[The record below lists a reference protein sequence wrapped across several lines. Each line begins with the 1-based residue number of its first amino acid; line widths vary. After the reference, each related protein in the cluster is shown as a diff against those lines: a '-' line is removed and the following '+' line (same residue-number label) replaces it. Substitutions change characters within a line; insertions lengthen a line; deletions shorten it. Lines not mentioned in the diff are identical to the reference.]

1 MWLSGSGD
9 GDGDC
14 DDGGGGDGEYGV
26 RLAPHQCLGRLQ
38 ATVWSMWLNDKDR
51 DREKH
56 TLIERDRRGSERDR
70 ERE

>member
-1 MWLSGSGD
+1 MLSGSGV

-14 DDGGGGDGEYGV
+14 DDGGGGGGEDGV

-51 DREKH
+51 QRETH
-56 TLIERDRRGSERDR
+56 TNRKRQKR
-70 ERE
+70 E